1 MVSLT
6 MYKDKGG
13 AAAPAPAPASPAELE
28 LRRDLA
34 AAYRAA
40 ALFGW
45 DDMIGTHFTVRVP
58 TGEGEPEAFLINPYG
73 QMFEEITASSLVKV
87 DVDGNILSDSAF
99 PVNKAGFV
107 VHSSVHRARH
117 DAGCVMHLHTR
128 DGVAVSALE
137 DGLLPLNQTAL
148 IIRGKIG
155 VHEYEGPAVSL
166 EERERMA
173 AALGHHD
180 LMFLRNHGTMAVG
193 ATVAEAFQRM
203 YLLECAC
210 TYQVRTLAM
219 GLPWHMPDAQVV
231 EDTYR
236 KYGFRD
242 ADSEHYARELFWPA
256 LLRKLDRVCPD
267 YKQ

>member
-1 MVSLT
+1 MKSLV
-6 MYKDKGG
+6 MQKAPG
-13 AAAPAPAPASPAELE
+13 ASTPAAPISPVEQE

-58 TGEGEPEAFLINPYG
+58 SHADEPETFLINPFG
-73 QMFEEITASSLVKV
+73 LMFEEVTASSLVKV
-87 DVDGNILSDSAF
+87 DVDGDIRSDNGY
-99 PVNKAGFV
+99 PINKAGFV
-107 VHSSVHRARH
+107 VHSSVHRVREN
-117 DAGCVMHLHTR
+117 AGCVMHLHTR
-128 DGVAVSALE
+128 DGVACSALE
-137 DGLLPLNQTAL
+137 GGLLPLNQTAL

-155 VHEYEGPAVSL
+155 VHEYEGPTVSL
-166 EERERMA
+166 GERERMA
-173 AALGHHD
+173 AALGDFD

-203 YLLECAC
+203 YLLERAC

-219 GLPWHMPDAQVV
+219 GLPWHKPDQAVIDDV
-231 EDTYR
+231 YEN
-236 KYGFRD
+236 YGRRD
-242 ADSEHYARELFWPA
+242 EHSANYARNLFWPA

>member
-1 MVSLT
+1 MISLT
-6 MYKDKGG
+6 MYRDGPG
-13 AAAPAPAPASPAELE
+13 SSDEISEAEQS

-45 DDMIGTHFTVRVP
+45 DDMIGTHLTVRVP
-58 TGEGEPEAFLINPYG
+58 QAQGAPEAFLINPYG
-73 QMFEEITASSLVKV
+73 QMYEEITASSLIKV
-87 DVDGNILSDSAF
+87 DVEGNILSDSAW
-99 PVNKAGFV
+99 PVNKAGFI
-107 VHSSVHRARH
+107 VHSSVHRARE
-117 DAGCVMHLHTR
+117 DAGCVMHLHTP
-128 DGVAVSALE
+128 DGVACSALE
-137 DGLLPLNQTAL
+137 EGLLPLNQTAL

-155 VHEYEGPAVSL
+155 VHEYEGPAVTH

-173 AALGHHD
+173 AALGSHD

-219 GLPWHMPDAQVV
+219 GQPWHMPDKHVID
-231 EDTYR
+231 DTYR

-242 ADSEHYARELFWPA
+242 QHSQHYARELFWPA
-256 LLRKLDRVCPD
+256 ILRKLDRICPD
-267 YKQ
+267 YKL